1 MAIEVYW
8 LEFATDKLDDIYNY
22 YREKAGKR
30 IAQKLINSII
40 DTTVNLGKQP
50 KTGQIELSLSAREQY
65 FRYLIFKNY
74 KIVYWINHAFERI
87 EIVHVFDTRQNPE
100 KIEETKI

>member
-1 MAIEVYW
+1 MALDVYW
-8 LEFATDKLDDIYNY
+8 LQFASDKLDDIYRY
-22 YREKAGKR
+22 YSEKAGKR
-30 IAQKLINSII
+30 IAQKLINGII
-40 DTTVNLGKQP
+40 DSTIDLGKQP
-50 KTGQIELSLSAREQY
+50 KVGQIELSLSAREQH

-100 KIEETKI
+100 KIEETKV